1 MTGPLSDIQVENFGP
16 APLERRDLGPDGLA
30 EIGPRPAQEVV

>member
-16 APLERRDLGPDGLA
+16 ATLERRDLGPDRLA
-30 EIGPRPAQEVV
+30 ETDPRPAQGAI